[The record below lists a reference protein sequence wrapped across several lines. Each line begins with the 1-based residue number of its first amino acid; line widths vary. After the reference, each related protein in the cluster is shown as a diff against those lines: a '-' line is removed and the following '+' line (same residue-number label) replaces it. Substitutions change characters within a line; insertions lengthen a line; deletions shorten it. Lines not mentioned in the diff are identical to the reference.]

1 MYRTVAQ
8 LDSLSNLV
16 ATWFPGYFTRFALP
30 EASVQGRPVFAL
42 RLRAGGGGGE
52 RRGVLLVGGTH
63 ARELMNP
70 DAIIELAVDLFVS
83 HANGTDVVYGGKR
96 WPASDIKLILESLDL
111 WLVPCMNPD
120 GRVHSMTVEAMWRKN
135 RRDNPGT
142 ACDGVDLNRNSD
154 VLWGVTQGQ
163 TSCSPCSDVYAGQ
176 SAFSEP
182 ETRNIKHLLDTRR
195 IDCFADVHSYSE
207 LILWPWGH
215 APSQTVDPSKRFT
228 TLASGTCAGI
238 PVSGYQEYIS
248 TQDQQRF
255 QTVGSRI
262 RDAIAAVRGRSY
274 TNQPSVALYPTT
286 GTQSD
291 YAYSRHIANS
301 SLRKTYGYTF
311 ETGPFTGSAESSFQ
325 PADPTLV
332 KRDAKSGMI
341 SLMQQCICAIEL
353 IGSQVFSADTE
364 VDALRRVRDE
374 LLATTDAGREWI
386 SLFERVQ
393 TPLLG
398 ALMGDEK
405 LLAEASKLLKRAA
418 AVTSNDA
425 ETLTDGDVDR
435 GIRVVRALGE
445 KPEGADVRRDLR
457 AVEGQL
463 ESFRGQRMQGAIERL
478 MSEKPDARTSAAAK
492 PATKKSEPATKKS
505 TAKKT
510 TTKKT
515 KPATKKTAAKKAS
528 AAKPATTK
536 TAAKKTTTKKTTAAK
551 PATKKSA
558 TKKASARRRRKS
570 T

>member
-1 MYRTVAQ
+1 MYRTVEQ
-8 LDSLSNLV
+8 LDSLSNLL
-16 ATWFPGYFTRFALP
+16 ATWFPGYFTRLALP

-42 RLRAGGGGGE
+42 RLRAGGGDGD

-83 HANGTDVVYGGKR
+83 HANSTDIVYGGKR

-135 RRDNPGT
+135 RRDNPAT
-142 ACDGVDLNRNSD
+142 PCDGVDLNRNCD

-163 TSCSPCSDVYAGQ
+163 TSCSPCSDVYAGP

-195 IDCFADVHSYSE
+195 IDSFADVHSYSE
-207 LILWPWGH
+207 LILWPWSH
-215 APSQTVDPSKRFT
+215 APSQTIDPSKRFT

-238 PVSGYQEYIS
+238 PVAGYQEYIS
-248 TQDQQRF
+248 TRDQQRF

-274 TNQPSVALYPTT
+274 TNQPGVALYPTT

-301 SLRKTYGYTF
+301 SLRKTYGFTF

-325 PADPTLV
+325 PADPTLI

-341 SLMQQCICAIEL
+341 SLMQQSICAIEL
-353 IGSQVFSADTE
+353 IGSQFFRADKE

-393 TPLLG
+393 MPLLG
-398 ALMGDEK
+398 ALLGDEK
-405 LLAEASKLLKRAA
+405 LLAEAGELLKRAA
-418 AVTSNDA
+418 AVTTDDA
-425 ETLTDGDVDR
+425 EALTDEDVDR
-435 GIRVVRALGE
+435 GIRLVRALE
-445 KPEGADVRRDLR
+445 KKPEGADARRDLR

-463 ESFRGQRMQGAIERL
+463 KSLRGQRMQGAVERL
-478 MSEKPDARTSAAAK
+478 MSEKPHARRS
-492 PATKKSEPATKKS
+492 PA
-505 TAKKT
+505 
-510 TTKKT
+510 
-515 KPATKKTAAKKAS
+515 
-528 AAKPATTK
+528 TK
-536 TAAKKTTTKKTTAAK
+536 TAAKKTTAKKTTAAK
-551 PATKKSA
+551 TAANKSS
-558 TKKASARRRRKS
+558 TPRPRKS

>member
-8 LDSLSNLV
+8 LDSLSSLL
-16 ATWFPGYFTRFALP
+16 ATWFPGYFTRITLP
-30 EASVQGRPVFAL
+30 ESSVQGRPVFAL
-42 RLRAGGGGGE
+42 RLRAGGGEGE

-70 DAIIELAVDLFVS
+70 DAIVELAVDLLVS
-83 HANGTDVVYGGKR
+83 HANGSDIVYGGKR
-96 WPASDIKLILESLDL
+96 WPASDIKLILETLDI

-142 ACDGVDLNRNSD
+142 ACDGVDLNRNFD

-163 TSCSPCSDVYAGQ
+163 TSCSPCSDVYAGP

-215 APSQTVDPSKRFT
+215 APNQSADPSKRFT
-228 TLASGTCAGI
+228 TLASGTCTGI
-238 PVSGYQEYIS
+238 PIAGYQEYLS
-248 TQDQQRF
+248 ARDQQRF

-291 YAYSRHIANS
+291 YVFSRHIADPN
-301 SLRKTYGYTF
+301 LRKTYGYTF
-311 ETGPFTGSAESSFQ
+311 ETGPWSGSAEASFQ
-325 PADPTLV
+325 PADPTLI

-341 SLMQQCICAIEL
+341 ALMQQCICAIEL
-353 IGSQVFSADTE
+353 IGIQFFTAQTE

-374 LLATTDAGREWI
+374 LLATTDAGREWVA
-386 SLFERVQ
+386 LFERVQ

-398 ALMGDEK
+398 ALMGDEA
-405 LLAEASKLLKRAA
+405 LLAEAGELVKRAA
-418 AVTSNDA
+418 DLSRDDSEA
-425 ETLTDGDVDR
+425 LTDEDVDR
-435 GIRVVRALGE
+435 GIRVVRTLAKKAE
-445 KPEGADVRRDLR
+445 APEVRRDLR
-457 AVEGQL
+457 AVEARL
-463 ESFRGQRMQGAIERL
+463 ESLRRQQMRGAVERL
-478 MSEKPDARTSAAAK
+478 MNEKPHARRPTGPKAGANQATARK
-492 PATKKSEPATKKS
+492 TTKTATKKA
-505 TAKKT
+505 A
-510 TTKKT
+510 
-515 KPATKKTAAKKAS
+515 AKKTAAKKTGTSAS
-528 AAKPATTK
+528 A
-536 TAAKKTTTKKTTAAK
+536 TTTSSERK
-551 PATKKSA
+551 P
-558 TKKASARRRRKS
+558 RKS

>member
-8 LDSLSNLV
+8 LDSLSNLL

-42 RLRAGGGGGE
+42 RLRAGGGDAE

-63 ARELMNP
+63 ARELMNS
-70 DAIIELAVDLFVS
+70 DAIIELAVDLFAS
-83 HANGTDVVYGGKR
+83 HANGTDIVYGGKR
-96 WPASDIKLILESLDL
+96 WPASDIKVILESLDL

-163 TSCSPCSDVYAGQ
+163 TSCSPCSDVYAGP

-228 TLASGTCAGI
+228 NLPSGTCASI
-238 PVSGYQEYIS
+238 PVTGYQEFIS
-248 TQDQQRF
+248 AGDQQRF

-262 RDAIAAVRGRSY
+262 GDAIAAVRGRNY
-274 TNQPSVALYPTT
+274 TSQPGVGLYPTT

-325 PADPTLV
+325 PADPTLI

-341 SLMQQCICAIEL
+341 ALMQQCICAIEL
-353 IGSQVFSADTE
+353 IGSQVLRTDTE
-364 VDALRRVRDE
+364 LAGLRRVRDE

-398 ALMGDEK
+398 ALMVDEK
-405 LLAEASKLLKRAA
+405 LLAEAGELLKRAA
-418 AVTSNDA
+418 AVARDDA
-425 ETLTDGDVDR
+425 ETLTEEDVDL
-435 GIRVVRALGE
+435 GIRVVRALG
-445 KPEGADVRRDLR
+445 KKSDGADARRDLQ
-457 AVEGQL
+457 AVESQL
-463 ESFRGQRMQGAIERL
+463 ESLRGQRMQGAIERL
-478 MSEKPDARTSAAAK
+478 MSEKPHARA
-492 PATKKSEPATKKS
+492 P
-505 TAKKT
+505 
-510 TTKKT
+510 
-515 KPATKKTAAKKAS
+515 
-528 AAKPATTK
+528 
-536 TAAKKTTTKKTTAAK
+536 AAKKTAI
-551 PATKKSA
+551 KKSA
-558 TKKASARRRRKS
+558 TKKAATKKTTAKKTGAAKAAAKRSSSRKPRKS